1 MTDGWLIPFNSAQ
14 TVAKLQETKG
24 TTKKEIEDALTG
36 MPFVSA
42 LMSKVDVL
50 QRRWPLT
57 HGNRTSTLP

>member
-1 MTDGWLIPFNSAQ
+1 MTDCWLIPFNSAQ

-42 LMSKVDVL
+42 LMSKVAVL
-50 QRRWPLT
+50 
-57 HGNRTSTLP
+57 